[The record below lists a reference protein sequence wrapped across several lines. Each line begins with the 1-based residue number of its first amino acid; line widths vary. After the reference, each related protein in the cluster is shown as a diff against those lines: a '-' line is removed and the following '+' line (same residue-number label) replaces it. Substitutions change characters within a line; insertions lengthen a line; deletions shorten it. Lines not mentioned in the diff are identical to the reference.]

1 MQVPILQIK
10 QESGIF
16 LMKEFVAGTDFHF
29 ALLSFLPLYY
39 GFRHRC
45 HSKKETPAVW
55 LVFLL
60 GPEFHTAGGSPLR
73 GIL

>member
-29 ALLSFLPLYY
+29 ALLSLIVKQYIINIIKHLAKNYTTDP
-39 GFRHRC
+39 
-45 HSKKETPAVW
+45 
-55 LVFLL
+55 
-60 GPEFHTAGGSPLR
+60 
-73 GIL
+73 